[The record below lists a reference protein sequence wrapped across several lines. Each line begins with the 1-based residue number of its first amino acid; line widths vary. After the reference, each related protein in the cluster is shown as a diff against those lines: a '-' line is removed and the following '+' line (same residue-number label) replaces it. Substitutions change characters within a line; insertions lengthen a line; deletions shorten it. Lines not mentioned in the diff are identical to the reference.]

1 MIATTDTF
9 ASASRNALAAVETS
23 TRSSFDTFERLV
35 ALNINASRSALED
48 SIATLSA
55 LLSVKTPNEL
65 VTVSAT
71 LVRPATEK
79 TLAWFRSS
87 YEILAQGVEEAAAP
101 YENQYSEVNKA
112 IGVALEKAA
121 KSAPAGSEAAVA
133 AVQSAIAAANSAYDS
148 VNKATRKVI
157 QFTEANVAATA
168 RAAVD
173 AVSTPAPAPTKAKK
187 SA

>member
-1 MIATTDTF
+1 MITTTDTF
-9 ASASRNALAAVETS
+9 ASATKNAFAAVETS

-35 ALNINASRSALED
+35 ALNINAGRSVLED
-48 SIATLSA
+48 GVAATNA
-55 LLSVKTPNEL
+55 LLAVKAPNEL
-65 VTVSAT
+65 LTVSAS
-71 LVRPATEK
+71 LARPAAEK
-79 TLAWFRSS
+79 ALAWFRSS
-87 YEILAQGVEEAAAP
+87 YEIFAQGVEEAAAP
-101 YENQYSEVNKA
+101 YETQYAEVSKA

-133 AVQSAIAAANSAYDS
+133 AVQSAIAAANSAYDT

-157 QFTEANVAATA
+157 QFTEANVAATT

-173 AVSTPAPAPTKAKK
+173 AVSAPATGKAKK

>member
-1 MIATTDTF
+1 MITTTDTF
-9 ASASRNALAAVETS
+9 ASAAKNAFATVEAS
-23 TRSSFDTFERLV
+23 TRSSFDTFERLT
-35 ALNINASRSALED
+35 ALNINAGRGALED
-48 SIATLSA
+48 GIAAVQA
-55 LLSVKTPNEL
+55 LLSIKTPNEL
-65 VTVSAT
+65 VSVSAS
-71 LVRPATEK
+71 LVRPTAEK

-87 YEILAQGVEEAAAP
+87 YEIVAQGVEEAAAP
-101 YENQYSEVNKA
+101 FETQYSEVNKA

-133 AVQSAIAAANSAYDS
+133 AVQSAIAAANQAYDT

-157 QFTEANVAATA
+157 QFTEANVAASA

-173 AVSTPAPAPTKAKK
+173 AVSAPAPATKAKK

>member
-1 MIATTDTF
+1 MITTESF
-9 ASASRNALAAVETS
+9 ASASKNAFAAVEAS
-23 TRSSFDTFERLV
+23 TRSSFDTFERLA
-35 ALNINASRSALED
+35 ALNINASRGALED
-48 SIATLSA
+48 GIAAVHA

-65 VTVSAT
+65 VTVSAS
-71 LVRPATEK
+71 LGRPTAEK
-79 TLAWFRSS
+79 ALAWFRSS

-101 YENQYSEVNKA
+101 YETQYAEVNKA

-133 AVQSAIAAANSAYDS
+133 AVQSAIAAANSAYDT

-173 AVSTPAPAPTKAKK
+173 AVSAPAATPKAKK

>member
-1 MIATTDTF
+1 MNATTETF
-9 ASASRNALAAVETS
+9 ASASKNAFAAVEAS
-23 TRSSFDTFERLV
+23 TRSSFATFERLA

-48 SIATLSA
+48 GIATVHA
-55 LLSVKTPNEL
+55 LLSAKTPNEL
-65 VTVSAT
+65 VTVSVA
-71 LVRPATEK
+71 LVRPTAEK
-79 TLAWFRSS
+79 AMTWFRSS

-101 YENQYSEVNKA
+101 YETQYAEVNKA

-121 KSAPAGSEAAVA
+121 KAAPVGSETAVA
-133 AVQSAIAAANSAYDS
+133 AVQSAIAAANSAYDT

-157 QFTEANVAATA
+157 QFTEANVAATT

-173 AVSTPAPAPTKAKK
+173 AVSTPAPTKAKK